1 MTKQPNPEFER
12 FANFAKQIIAVPKA
26 VIDRRQAAWQKK
38 RKALKS
44 AKA

>member
-12 FANFAKQIIAVPKA
+12 FAKFAKEIIAVPKA
-26 VIDRRQAAWQKK
+26 VIDRRQKAWQKK
-38 RKALKS
+38 REALKT